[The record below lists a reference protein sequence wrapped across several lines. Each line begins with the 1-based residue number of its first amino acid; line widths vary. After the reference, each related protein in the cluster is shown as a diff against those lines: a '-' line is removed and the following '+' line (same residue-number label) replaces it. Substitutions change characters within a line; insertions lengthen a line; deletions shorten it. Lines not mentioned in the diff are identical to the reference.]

1 VVVSGAW
8 GYFDHHGDEVQ
19 WGGIEKGL
27 TPILPTVDR
36 VIFTLV
42 GDLKDRGLLESTLV
56 LMMGEFGRSPVM
68 TKTRGREHWT
78 NVMSML
84 VAGGSGPCGQVIGS
98 TDDKGYAVK
107 EGRVTPADLAAT
119 TFRHLGIDLDAQW
132 INPQGRPIPIV
143 TEGGRPLSE
152 LA

>member
-1 VVVSGAW
+1 MSR
-8 GYFDHHGDEVQ
+8 
-19 WGGIEKGL
+19 GGGNRPRAVGRRL
-27 TPILPTVDR
+27 NPIGRPNA
-36 VIFTLV
+36 
-42 GDLKDRGLLESTLV
+42 RGLIPTAPLL
-56 LMMGEFGRSPVM
+56 SPVM

-119 TFRHLGIDLDAQW
+119 TFRHLGIDLESHW
-132 INPQGRPIPIV
+132 TNRQGRPTPIV
-143 TEGGRPLSE
+143 TEGGRPIPALC
-152 LA
+152 